1 MMRIPRLV
9 AVTATFLLTPLNI
22 QAQTAPPA
30 AQYSYADL
38 ADRAL
43 AAPIAV
49 IATVTD
55 AIRLKP
61 EQAPNL
67 ASGRARLFV
76 EAAANTL
83 IRGSG
88 GVPPALSYLADVPLD
103 AKGKVPKLKGKQVLL
118 LARPV
123 PGKPGVLQLVA
134 PDAQMMLT
142 PELESR
148 VRAILSEAVQPEAPP
163 PVTGVSSA
171 FHVPGSIP
179 GEGETQIFL
188 ATRANRPISIS
199 VLSRP
204 GQDRQWSVALG
215 EVVDEAAQAPKRD
228 TLLWYR
234 LACGLPRALPAEAT
248 ADLDAENAQAAQA
261 DYRYVLEQ
269 LGDCTRSRPLR
280 KS

>member
-1 MMRIPRLV
+1 MNRILRLLS
-9 AVTATFLLTPLNI
+9 VTAYAFLTPLDI
-22 QAQTAPPA
+22 QAQTAPAAPA
-30 AQYSYADL
+30 YSYADL

-43 AAPIAV
+43 AAPVAV
-49 IATVTD
+49 TATVTG

-61 EQAPNL
+61 EQAPGL
-67 ASGRARLFV
+67 APGRARLFV

-83 IRGSG
+83 IRGPG
-88 GVPPALSYLADVPLD
+88 DIPPALSYLADVPLD
-103 AKGKVPKLKGKQVLL
+103 AKGKVPKLKNRQVLL

-123 PGKPGVLQLVA
+123 PGRPGVLQLVA

-142 PELESR
+142 PELEAR
-148 VRAILSEAVQPEAPP
+148 VRAILSEAVKPDAPP
-163 PVTGVSSA
+163 PVTGIGSA
-171 FHVPGSIP
+171 FHVPGAIP

-188 ATRANRPISIS
+188 TTRDNRPISIS

-204 GQDRQWSVALG
+204 GQERQWSVALG
-215 EVVDEAAQAPKRD
+215 EVVDEAAQTPKRD

-234 LACGLPRALPAEAT
+234 LACGLPRALPQDAT
-248 ADLDAENAQAAQA
+248 ADLEPANAEAAQA

-269 LGDCTRSRPLR
+269 LGPCTRNAPIR

>member
-1 MMRIPRLV
+1 MKRIPQAI
-9 AVTATFLLTPLNI
+9 AVTAILLLTPLDT
-22 QAQTAPPA
+22 QAQTLPA
-30 AQYSYADL
+30 APAYSYADL
-38 ADRAL
+38 ADRVL
-43 AAPIAV
+43 AAPIV
-49 IATVTD
+49 VVATVTD

-67 ASGRARLFV
+67 APGRARLLV
-76 EAAANTL
+76 EATANTL
-83 IRGSG
+83 IRGTG
-88 GVPPALSYLADVPLD
+88 EVPPALSYLADVPLD
-103 AKGKVPKLKGKQVLL
+103 AKGKVPKLKKKQVLV

-123 PGKPGVLQLVA
+123 PGKPGVLQLVS

-142 PELESR
+142 PELDTR
-148 VRAILSEAVQPEAPP
+148 VRAILTEAVRPEAPP
-163 PVTGVSSA
+163 AVTGIASA

-188 ATRANRPISIS
+188 ATRNNRPISIS

-215 EVVDEAAQAPKRD
+215 EVVDEAAQAPARD

-234 LACGLPRALPAEAT
+234 LACGLPRQLPAEAT
-248 ADLDAENAQAAQA
+248 ADLEAANAEAAQA
-261 DYRYVLEQ
+261 DYHYVIEQ
-269 LGDCTRSRPLR
+269 LGTCTRNLK